1 MNVADF
7 NASGKSVFSNCDSIQ
22 AIQQALHDMAD
33 ELTKTIHLAAE
44 KGESFDFVERRV
56 RDTIFEMGMHATD
69 LFIALQGD
77 GDLGE
82 RVRTEDG
89 QTLQRSQE
97 PSRMT
102 FRSIFGVHRL
112 EQCTYASGPKKAIAL
127 RPVSARMSLPKLQ
140 FHGFPQTFLAV
151 HEHDQHLA
159 STSAERDLT
168 HDPDH
173 RDVNPTIHRR
183 HPTVAG
189 VLLRLFKR
197 RHLGRVLLD
206 QRHTLAGGGGN
217 EQFLL
222 TVARRRRQLA
232 EELTRGLAHFGID
245 VLGGIDRESAAK
257 DLAQIVHRLFVGRV
271 DGQHLRELLQQ
282 VGPPPFRPVPA
293 AASIRRGGAEAT
305 GSLRLI

>member
-22 AIQQALHDMAD
+22 EIQQALHDMAD

-112 EQCTYASGPKKAIAL
+112 EQFTYASGPKKGH
-127 RPVSARMSLPKLQ
+127 R
-140 FHGFPQTFLAV
+140 
-151 HEHDQHLA
+151 
-159 STSAERDLT
+159 LT
-168 HDPDH
+168 
-173 RDVNPTIHRR
+173 T
-183 HPTVAG
+183 
-189 VLLRLFKR
+189 
-197 RHLGRVLLD
+197 
-206 QRHTLAGGGGN
+206 
-217 EQFLL
+217 
-222 TVARRRRQLA
+222 RQCS
-232 EELTRGLAHFGID
+232 H
-245 VLGGIDRESAAK
+245 VAAK
-257 DLAQIVHRLFVGRV
+257 TAISWFPTDFPGR
-271 DGQHLRELLQQ
+271 
-282 VGPPPFRPVPA
+282 P
-293 AASIRRGGAEAT
+293 
-305 GSLRLI
+305 